1 MEARRERISP
11 HLCREPK
18 GGVGCCRRSIASPN
32 ARTMSLGRTRSSWPR
47 VWSAKSRAAIPTA
60 ARRASR
66 ERVFLRSRRSRTS
79 TSPASVPSERTSS
92 STSAPSTSST
102 PRQCHVPRPAR
113 YGEDPLG
120 RGLKESA
127 PVRRDTWALAPRRLE
142 GRRAEPPTR
151 ARRNRHRPRR
161 DVAKGASVD
170 RELPCSRQNWECA
183 RKR

>member
-1 MEARRERISP
+1 MQARRERISP

-18 GGVGCCRRSIASPN
+18 GASAAVVGRSPRQRAHDE
-32 ARTMSLGRTRSSWPR
+32 SW
-47 VWSAKSRAAIPTA
+47 SHEEFLAACLE
-60 ARRASR
+60 REVASR
-66 ERVFLRSRRSRTS
+66 HTHGGEARVKGARFPQIKTLEDFDFSCQRSVRKDIVVHLGTLDFVEAKDNVMFLGPPGTGKTHLAVALRN
-79 TSPASVPSERTSS
+79 
-92 STSAPSTSST
+92 
-102 PRQCHVPRPAR
+102 PRLSGGRP
-113 YGEDPLG
+113 G
-120 RGLKESA
+120 
-127 PVRRDTWALAPRRLE
+127 ALAPRRLE